1 MVLDDFAE
9 FLLCCSFHHC
19 EWVVALSRYGFPKRR
34 GGIVEQDLYVCQRH
48 TQLGAPYSELGVGQ
62 REIVNQHRV
71 ALHLRKKGAKVRQG
85 AFKRKVDTCFTQLL
99 RKPVN
104 WLRGT

>member
-34 GGIVEQDLYVCQRH
+34 GGIVEQDLYVCQR
-48 TQLGAPYSELGVGQ
+48 
-62 REIVNQHRV
+62 
-71 ALHLRKKGAKVRQG
+71 
-85 AFKRKVDTCFTQLL
+85 
-99 RKPVN
+99 
-104 WLRGT
+104 